1 VKALALGIVC
11 TLALVAPAHAQFGG
25 FGGFG
30 GFGQQQQQLGTVL
43 AVPMTDLGTVFS
55 QNIIHQNNVQFLALG
70 QKAAGLFN
78 TQVAIVSVKQFNGA
92 PAKHL
97 WLPKKSIPWIEQTNS
112 NTTIVEQEAYGV
124 GNSQVAQ
131 VEVAQANYASVK
143 AGSRYFLCPA
153 WAAGQI
159 QQSNTNVTY
168 INQFA
173 AGEGNTQLALV
184 GVAQENAK
192 TMKVPAGALPVMV
205 QVNTNV
211 TVINQVAVGNG
222 NTQVAQVS
230 VGQNNR

>member
-1 VKALALGIVC
+1 MQALALGIAC
-11 TLALVAPAHAQFGG
+11 SLALAAPAHAQ

-43 AVPMTDLGTVFS
+43 AVPMGDLGSVFA

-78 TQVAIVSVKQFNGA
+78 TQVAIVGIKQFNGA
-92 PAKHL
+92 PAKFC
-97 WLPKKSIPWIEQTNS
+97 WLPKKSLPWIEQTNS

-131 VEVAQANYASVK
+131 VEVAQGNYATVK
-143 AGSRYFLCPA
+143 PGSRFFFCPS

-159 QQSNTNVTY
+159 KQENTNTTI

-184 GVAQENAK
+184 GVAQENSK
-192 TMKVPAGALPVMV
+192 TMKVPAGALPVMI

-211 TVINQVAVGNG
+211 TVINQVAVGSG
-222 NTQVAQVS
+222 NTQVAQVN